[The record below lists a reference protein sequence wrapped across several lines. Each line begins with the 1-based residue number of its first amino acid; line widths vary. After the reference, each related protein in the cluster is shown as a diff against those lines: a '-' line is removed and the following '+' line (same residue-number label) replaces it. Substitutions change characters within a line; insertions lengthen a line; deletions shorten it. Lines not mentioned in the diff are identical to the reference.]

1 MATSEKIICNA
12 TEIQKLI
19 PQQPPMVMVNKLI
32 SCCDGKTV
40 SAFMVDKEN
49 IFCENGVFTEPGL
62 IENIAQT
69 AAAGVGYQ
77 LMSAHAADT
86 EIPIGY
92 IGAIKN
98 LKIHFLPPVGHE
110 IQTEVQIEHQVM
122 NATII
127 TGKIRSEN
135 NLAMECEMKIFLK

>member
-1 MATSEKIICNA
+1 MATSEKIICNK
-12 TEIQKLI
+12 TEILKLI
-19 PQQPPMVMVNKLI
+19 PQQTPMVMVDKLV

-40 SAFMVDKEN
+40 SDFMVDEEN

-77 LMSAHAADT
+77 IFSAHAKDAK
-86 EIPIGY
+86 IPIGY

-98 LKIHFLPPVGHE
+98 LKIHFLPPVGQE
-110 IQTEVQIEHQVM
+110 IQTEVQVEHQVM

-127 TGKIRSEN
+127 TGKILSGN
-135 NLAMECEMKIFLK
+135 KLAVECEMKIFLK